1 MTILPRPAFR
11 TPSALGSI
19 SVVASAGSLALDGA
33 QQGIF
38 SRTGVKRIPGN
49 KRILQSILPQ
59 TKGGHVYY
67 YYHNLLKN
75 GQEVDDEGEMEKKR
89 PQEIASAP
97 AFLSARNE
105 R

>member
-1 MTILPRPAFR
+1 M
-11 TPSALGSI
+11 
-19 SVVASAGSLALDGA
+19 
-33 QQGIF
+33 
-38 SRTGVKRIPGN
+38 KRILGN
-49 KRILQSILPQ
+49 KRILRAEFQ

-75 GQEVDDEGEMEKKR
+75 GAKNKKKLMKKKQRERLRERELEGKR

-97 AFLSARNE
+97 AFLSAPNE